1 MKPIDRFNS
10 KVKPKGSCL
19 EWQASRFSS
28 GYGQFFADGKNHR
41 AHRWLYEHVNGKLS
55 DGLVVRHTCDNPA
68 CVNIEHLE
76 VGTQRDNINDKVR
89 RGRQLR
95 GENHGRALLTR
106 EAQIVAEFCCRVPFR
121 DVDRIR
127 ESNETHR
134 ALAKR
139 FSVSEGCINNIKLR
153 RTWK

>member
-41 AHRWLYEHVNGKLS
+41 AHRWLYEYVNGKLS

-106 EAQIVAEFCCRVPFR
+106 E
-121 DVDRIR
+121 DVERIR

-134 ALAKR
+134 ELAKR

>member
-28 GYGQFFADGKNHR
+28 GYGQFFTNGKNHR

-76 VGTQRDNINDKVR
+76 VGTQQDNINDKVR

-106 EAQIVAEFCCRVPFR
+106 E
-121 DVDRIR
+121 DVERIR

-134 ALAKR
+134 ELANR

>member
-76 VGTQRDNINDKVR
+76 VGTQQDNINDKVR

-106 EAQIVAEFCCRVPFR
+106 E
-121 DVDRIR
+121 DVEHIR
-127 ESNETHR
+127 ESNETR
-134 ALAKR
+134 RELAKH

>member
-55 DGLVVRHTCDNPA
+55 DGLVVRHMCDNPA

-106 EAQIVAEFCCRVPFR
+106 E
-121 DVDRIR
+121 DVERIR

-134 ALAKR
+134 ELAKR

>member
-28 GYGQFFADGKNHR
+28 GYGQFFANGKNHR

-68 CVNIEHLE
+68 CVNIENLE
-76 VGTQRDNINDKVR
+76 VGTQQDNINDKVR

-106 EAQIVAEFCCRVPFR
+106 E
-121 DVDRIR
+121 DVERIR

-134 ALAKR
+134 ELAKR

>member
-41 AHRWLYEHVNGKLS
+41 AHRWLYEHVKGKLS

-106 EAQIVAEFCCRVPFR
+106 E
-121 DVDRIR
+121 DVERIR

-134 ALAKR
+134 ELAKR

>member
-106 EAQIVAEFCCRVPFR
+106 E

-134 ALAKR
+134 ALVKR

>member
-106 EAQIVAEFCCRVPFR
+106 E

-134 ALAKR
+134 VLAKR

>member
-41 AHRWLYEHVNGKLS
+41 AHRWLYEYVNGKLS
-55 DGLVVRHTCDNPA
+55 DGLVVRHMCDNPA

-106 EAQIVAEFCCRVPFR
+106 E
-121 DVDRIR
+121 DVERIR

-153 RTWK
+153 RTWT

>member
-41 AHRWLYEHVNGKLS
+41 AHRWLYEHVKGKLS

-76 VGTQRDNINDKVR
+76 VGTQQDNINDKVR

-106 EAQIVAEFCCRVPFR
+106 EDAEH
-121 DVDRIR
+121 IR
-127 ESNETHR
+127 ESDETR
-134 ALAKR
+134 RELAKR

>member
-76 VGTQRDNINDKVR
+76 VGTQRDNINDEVR

-106 EAQIVAEFCCRVPFR
+106 E

-127 ESNETHR
+127 ESSETHR

>member
-1 MKPIDRFNS
+1 MKTLDRFNS

-19 EWQASRFSS
+19 EWQAARFSS

-41 AHRWLYEHVNGKLS
+41 AHRWLYEHTHGKLD
-55 DGLVVRHTCDNPA
+55 DGLVVRHTCDNPS

-76 VGTQRDNINDKVR
+76 AGTQRDNINDKLR
-89 RGRQLR
+89 RGRQVR
-95 GENHGRALLTR
+95 GESHGRALLTR
-106 EAQIVAEFCCRVPFR
+106 D
-121 DVDRIR
+121 DVEHIR
-127 ESNETHR
+127 ESTETHR
-134 ALAKR
+134 ELAKR

>member
-106 EAQIVAEFCCRVPFR
+106 E

-127 ESNETHR
+127 KSNETHR